1 MILVLTLIVLLVSK
15 LINPIKKLQRVSK
28 KISEGD
34 VEAEIFIPGKN
45 ELSLLAENLNRMKNS
60 LKDKIKELDIYK
72 KYIDDIINSMPSM
85 LIGVD
90 GDFKIVQ
97 WNRKAVEVTGI
108 SPEEAVGKELP
119 VLFPAASEFMGSIE
133 KAVSMEQVEFL
144 EYFPL
149 QLDSRNLFL
158 NILVYPLVIEGESGA
173 VVIID
178 DVTKQYRMREELSHV
193 RKMDAVGQ
201 LAGGVAHDFNNMLG
215 GILGSAELLARR
227 INKESK
233 EREYLD
239 MIVLSAE
246 RAADITGKLLAF
258 SRKGKVYSRVID
270 VIRVIRDTAVLLEH
284 GNNKNITIELN
295 MDCDEAYVV
304 GDSGQIQSAFMNIGI
319 NAVHSMKNGGKISFS
334 AGRMYLDKFFCSSS
348 PFKITP
354 GEYIKIEIS
363 DRGEG
368 IPPENIGHIFEPFFT
383 TKEIG
388 EGTGL
393 GLSAV
398 YGTVVDHHGAITVYS
413 EVGSGTSFHIYLPLS
428 AKPDTVSVASEPAPV
443 SGSGLV
449 LVVDDEKLLRT
460 TARDILEELGYDV
473 ILAEDGIL
481 GLEKFRQSD
490 KKIDLVLLDMIMPGM
505 SGKEVFYKL
514 KKIDPDVKVVL
525 SSGFTRENDINEMIK
540 EGLSG
545 FIRKP
550 YTMSLLSRTL
560 SKVLEKG
567 EDYYE

>member
-319 NAVHSMKNGGKISFS
+319 NAVHSMKNGEK
-334 AGRMYLDKFFCSSS
+334 YLSPQEGCILISSS
-348 PFKITP
+348 
-354 GEYIKIEIS
+354 
-363 DRGEG
+363 
-368 IPPENIGHIFEPFFT
+368 
-383 TKEIG
+383 
-388 EGTGL
+388 
-393 GLSAV
+393 AV
-398 YGTVVDHHGAITVYS
+398 QV
-413 EVGSGTSFHIYLPLS
+413 PL
-428 AKPDTVSVASEPAPV
+428 
-443 SGSGLV
+443 
-449 LVVDDEKLLRT
+449 KLLP
-460 TARDILEELGYDV
+460 ANI
-473 ILAEDGIL
+473 
-481 GLEKFRQSD
+481 
-490 KKIDLVLLDMIMPGM
+490 
-505 SGKEVFYKL
+505 
-514 KKIDPDVKVVL
+514 
-525 SSGFTRENDINEMIK
+525 
-540 EGLSG
+540 
-545 FIRKP
+545 
-550 YTMSLLSRTL
+550 
-560 SKVLEKG
+560 
-567 EDYYE
+567 